1 MGIRTKITLLAFAIT
16 AIPLAS
22 AQTATGTQPG
32 TPSGQAYPE
41 VVMSL
46 ERCLEI
52 ALTDNPTVKVA
63 DMEIKRLDFS
73 RKEVIGQLL
82 PNISFSGMYNRA
94 LAKQVAYMNMDGFKM
109 PGLGGSTGDDTTEGD
124 GDGTGTPQQIKS
136 RAGGSSG
143 SGKRDDGIKMG
154 LDNSYQLGFSASLPL
169 IAPQLWKSLKLS
181 DSQIL
186 ESIEQARSSRQS
198 LVNQVKNAYYGL
210 LLAEDSYKVIEQ
222 NMEMARFTA
231 DLYQRQ
237 FEAGTA
243 SQYDVL
249 RTQVAMR
256 NIEPELTQAQITI
269 RQARLQLL
277 LLMGISDYFE
287 LKPDV
292 ALADYEKTMYD
303 RTMAM
308 SRDISRNSDLRLLDI
323 RTEMLSRTLTVQRM
337 AWFPTLALTANY
349 SWTSSSNGSPFKN
362 FRWNPYSMVGLSL
375 SLPIFEGGQRYS
387 RIKQAKIQV
396 DEMQWQ
402 RDNLVNS
409 INMQVDLAFENIQLN
424 VKQIDSCSESVRQA
438 TAAHDIVKRSFE
450 IGAASY
456 LDLRDAELALTRSRL
471 AYNQSIYNFLVAS
484 SNLEQLVGAYDVTPY
499 MPAR

>member
-1 MGIRTKITLLAFAIT
+1 MGIRTKIILLAFAIT

-32 TPSGQAYPE
+32 
-41 VVMSL
+41 MSL

-484 SNLEQLVGAYDVTPY
+484 SNLEQLVGDYDVTPY